1 MDNSICAVV
10 VWYNPTKEMIE
21 NIKSYI
27 NFVDKVYIVDNS
39 NLSNI
44 NLLENIDSKKCEY
57 VSNLE
62 NLGIAKALNIA
73 CEKAIKE
80 EYDWILTMDQD
91 SWFEQDGLEK
101 YFGIVNKKI
110 KDVAIFCPVYKY
122 THNREILK
130 TKKITLKEISKV
142 ITSGNLVNL
151 DVYLKVGKY
160 NEDFFIDQVDFEFC
174 KKIEKQNKKI
184 IEVGSIFLN
193 HSLGDSEEKKFL
205 GKKILITNHSPIRRY
220 YMSRNILYM
229 IKRYPELRLKYLVF
243 MCLEFIKIIFFEKNV
258 YIKIKYFRKGVL
270 DFYCNKRNKF
280 IELNIKKD
288 KKC

>member
-10 VWYNPTKEMIE
+10 VWYNPTKEMIK

-39 NLSNI
+39 NFSNI

-57 VSNLE
+57 ISNLE

-101 YFGIVNKKI
+101 YFGIINKKI

-151 DVYLKVGKY
+151 DICLKVGKY

-184 IEVGSIFLN
+184 IEVGSGFLN
-193 HSLGDSEEKKFL
+193 HSLGDSEEKNVL

-229 IKRYPELRLKYLVF
+229 IQKYPELRIKYLIFLFLEWIKILFLEENSIKKLKYS
-243 MCLEFIKIIFFEKNV
+243 IKGIQ
-258 YIKIKYFRKGVL
+258 
-270 DFYCNKRNKF
+270 DFLY
-280 IELNIKKD
+280 KKVGRV
-288 KKC
+288 